1 MPVAYRALCG
11 ACSRQLDENDS
22 LATLMW
28 LGFPCAGRRRGCW
41 ETEGLTSCETIM
53 QPPYK
58 RALPAP
64 AAMPG
69 RKTVAG
75 TDRVGDRMLPP
86 LEDPAEA
93 LRFCR
98 ALASALERN
107 PDGESPALT
116 PAHFAAMMGQAE
128 PSTGRPELSVII
140 PVFNEAENLPTL
152 HARLS
157 KALAN
162 LGMEYEIVLVDDGSQ
177 DESPEILRRMEAE
190 DRRIVIVEFAR
201 NFGHQ
206 VAISAGLEHSRG
218 RVVCIMDADLQ
229 DPPEVLHLF
238 LAKWREGWDV
248 VYAVRTERKEWWG
261 KRLAY
266 AAFYRLLQ
274 RVANIEI
281 PLDAGDFC
289 VMDRK
294 VVDMLV
300 RMPERNRFVRGIRSW
315 VGFKQVGVPYERHA
329 RHAGAPKYTFSKL
342 IYLALDG
349 LVSFSHMPL
358 RVITVLGFT
367 VSLLSFLV
375 ALFYFIKKL
384 TIGVGVAG
392 FTTLVV
398 SIFFLAGIQL
408 MTIGVIGEYIG
419 RISDEVKHRPLYVAR
434 RVTRR

>member
-1 MPVAYRALCG
+1 MPPSQQPGSGDQRREEAPPRTKALEG
-11 ACSRQLDENDS
+11 IS
-22 LATLMW
+22 
-28 LGFPCAGRRRGCW
+28 GR
-41 ETEGLTSCETIM
+41 L
-53 QPPYK
+53 
-58 RALPAP
+58 
-64 AAMPG
+64 
-69 RKTVAG
+69 
-75 TDRVGDRMLPP
+75 LPP
-86 LEDPAEA
+86 VDDPQAALE
-93 LRFCR
+93 FCR
-98 ALASALERN
+98 ALTTAMELTSRAEGHRQQPALVAAILGPR
-107 PDGESPALT
+107 GESLPPPT
-116 PAHFAAMMGQAE
+116 
-128 PSTGRPELSVII
+128 LSIVI
-140 PVFNEAENLPTL
+140 PVFNEEENLHTL
-152 HARLS
+152 HARITKTLTEQR
-157 KALAN
+157 LD
-162 LGMEYEIVLVDDGSQ
+162 YEIVFVDDGSA
-177 DESPEILRRMEAE
+177 DRSPEILRRLEAE
-190 DRRIVIVEFAR
+190 DRRVVVVEFAR

-229 DPPEVLHLF
+229 DPPEVLHIF
-238 LAKWREGWDV
+238 LAKWQEGWEV

-266 AAFYRLLQ
+266 AGFYRLLQ

-294 VVDMLV
+294 VVDLLV

-315 VGFKQVGVPYERHA
+315 VGFKQIGVPYERQA
-329 RHAGAPKYTFSKL
+329 RYAGSPKYTFRKL
-342 IYLALDG
+342 LYLALDG

-358 RVITVLGFT
+358 RIITVVGFT

-384 TIGVGVAG
+384 TVGVGVAG